1 MTEDRAWVL
10 LKSGRRLD
18 LLNPHPH
25 AWTDC
30 DIATG
35 LARTYRWGGHSC
47 WGLPLSVAQHSLL
60 VLHIREQLAGR
71 ALTAAERLRELAHD
85 MDEGLLGYDAL
96 TPLKPHLGDGYAGLV
111 RRLRKAIDLRYDL
124 PVWDR
129 AGYLAH
135 KHADRLPAAS
145 EAYHVVGWPAA
156 DIRGSLGITLA
167 PLTADPVPVPSG
179 LRPWEPWPP
188 ALAARLFLG
197 LLNQLQYEAAGVAEG
212 GRLHVVAP
220 GPREEHPADRP
231 WEKPTHVLVEG
242 GGQTIEGQIVKGV
255 RDPDGAWDLDGV
267 FTVQTEDGE
276 LFKVRGWNC
285 ITEVQ

>member
-1 MTEDRAWVL
+1 MKEDRAWVL

-18 LLNPHPH
+18 LLHPHPH
-25 AWTDC
+25 AWTDD

-47 WGLPLSVAQHSLL
+47 WDLPLSVAQHSLL

-71 ALTAAERLRELAHD
+71 PLTPAERLRELAHD

-96 TPLKPHLGDGYAGLV
+96 TPLKPHLGDGYARLV
-111 RRLRKAIDLRYDL
+111 QRLRKAIDLRYDL
-124 PVWDR
+124 PAWDR
-129 AGYLAH
+129 AGYEAH
-135 KHADRLPAAS
+135 KHADRLAAAS

-156 DIRGSLGITLA
+156 DIRDSLGITLA
-167 PLTADPVPVPSG
+167 PLTADPVPVPPG

-188 ALAARLFLG
+188 TLAARLFLG
-197 LLNQLQYEAAGVAEG
+197 LLDRLQHEAAGTADDA
-212 GRLHVVAP
+212 RLHVVAP
-220 GPREEHPADRP
+220 GPREENPADRP
-231 WEKPTHVLVEG
+231 WEGPTHVLVEG
-242 GGQTIEGQIVKGV
+242 GGQTIEGQVVKGV

-276 LFKVRGWNC
+276 LVRVHGWNC
-285 ITEVQ
+285 VTEVQ

>member
-25 AWTDC
+25 AWTDD

-47 WGLPLSVAQHSLL
+47 WDLPLSVAQHSLL

-71 ALTAAERLRELAHD
+71 PLTAAERLRELAHD

-96 TPLKPHLGDGYAGLV
+96 TPLKPHLGDGYARLV
-111 RRLRKAIDLRYDL
+111 QRLRGAISARYDL
-124 PVWDR
+124 PAWDR
-129 AGYLAH
+129 AGYKAH
-135 KHADRLPAAS
+135 KHADRLAAAS

-156 DIRGSLGITLA
+156 DIRGSLGIILA
-167 PLTADPVPVPSG
+167 PLTADPVPVPPG

-188 ALAARLFLG
+188 TLAARLFLG
-197 LLNQLQYEAAGVAEG
+197 LLDRLQHEAAGAADDA
-212 GRLHVVAP
+212 RLHVVAP
-220 GPREEHPADRP
+220 GPQKEHPADRP

-255 RDPDGAWDLDGV
+255 RDLDGAWDLDGV

-276 LFKVRGWNC
+276 LLKVHGWNC
-285 ITEVQ
+285 VTEVQ